1 MERKGSIR
9 LRTGAYHLRHAFSN
23 ILSHR
28 LIHLISLSTIAI
40 SLLLFA
46 SFMLIFV
53 NLNNW
58 ILDWGQSL
66 SMSVYLRDGIDVRSK
81 KGIETKIRDIPGAQ
95 LIGFISKERAMMDL
109 AEGLGAKSGLL
120 DGLKENPL
128 PASFEVVFKDVNIN
142 QIDPKKVKE
151 YLEKIEGVEE
161 VEYTEQWLERF
172 EGFIYI
178 LKVAGLSMG
187 GLLCLAVLF
196 IITNTIKLTI
206 YSRRD
211 EIEIIKLVGATDWFI
226 KIPFLIEGAIQ
237 GILSGLIS
245 ITILFLVYTLFSLK
259 KIQLLGL
266 GVLEIIF
273 LPTEYLVFILS
284 LGLILGLMGSLIA
297 VSRFFDL

>member
-1 MERKGSIR
+1 MERKSSIR
-9 LRTGAYHLRHAFSN
+9 LRVGAYHLRYAFTNIRSN
-23 ILSHR
+23 R
-28 LIHLISLSTIAI
+28 LIHLISLSTITI
-40 SLLLFA
+40 SLLLLA
-46 SFMLIFV
+46 SFILIFV

-81 KGIETKIRDIPGAQ
+81 KGIETKIRDIKGAQ

-142 QIDPKKVKE
+142 QIVPKKVKE

-161 VEYTEQWLERF
+161 VAYTEQWLERF
-172 EGFIYI
+172 EGLIYI

-237 GILSGLIS
+237 GIFSGLIS
-245 ITILFLVYTLFSLK
+245 ITVLFLVYTLFSLK
-259 KIQLLGL
+259 KMHLLGL
-266 GVLEIIF
+266 GVLKIIF

-297 VSRFFDL
+297 VGRFFDL